1 MQTRREWLG
10 WLATCGLA
18 LGLTL
23 VFWLPIWSGA
33 GFVGGDIYSYFFPQ
47 KVIYSESLHAGE
59 LPLWNARAGFG
70 YPLLAESQTGIFYP
84 PNLVLYRMLDPHS
97 AFHVSFLL
105 HYFAA
110 FVFASAAA
118 RRLGMGL
125 LPSWLTALVYVYG
138 WFPPRTCVEWA
149 IICGTWLP
157 AALWCVESFLSS
169 RLWRY
174 AIGLSGVLAVQLL
187 AGHFQIAWFTLLLLT
202 AYVPARVFWFGAYG
216 KQPFA
221 TMTSSPRAT
230 PPWFGDH
237 GQRLSTIGG
246 QPDSEGRT
254 LFTQRFR
261 VTTLAFASMFCGL
274 SLAAVQLLPTY
285 ELKQRSQRAEV
296 GKEHELDF
304 GAIPPWY
311 WTQINQP
318 SHWYSPLTDRE
329 KAFRDRPPLGRART
343 NSAEAHLYFGLAPL
357 LLVAYAL
364 GQALRRRNRL
374 TLFWLAVMV
383 LSGLYT
389 SGWLLSVT
397 QFLPGFSY
405 FQGVGRYGLLTT
417 LAAAIVAGT
426 VLDRFLR
433 RAEVSRV
440 LAGALLAGAVWSLFA
455 VYLLYDDVA
464 ALMKHL
470 GIHNPLSLFA
480 TAHPGS
486 GVWTSYAQLFVL
498 TAIVFGICFG
508 LWWLSERPRQID
520 ARLGLIGLALITTT
534 LEFWVISRLV
544 TFTQTVESP
553 PLKSL
558 EQSPVRQVLLDAEKT
573 QPTLRLFAP
582 GANLPSTLGVS
593 CAPIYLT
600 FGPAEYVDESLRLP
614 PASGTTVVPATR
626 EQLDWLSRVGVT
638 HVLCFEPPALAS
650 AMTLVWQGD
659 DPFLNRAWGRTG
671 QPLYLY
677 ELNDALGRLQ
687 LHSLDGEV
695 RDPKTWK
702 LTAFESLANSVACS
716 VETEE
721 PGMFVLA
728 DLDYPGWSVTVD
740 GRPAESYRI
749 DGQFRGVRL
758 DPGSHRVVWNY
769 RPSSIL
775 WGAAIS
781 LGTLLFLAA
790 VAHVRFWYP
799 ARLRW
804 LDDVGSPA
812 AEPVG

>member
-10 WLATCGLA
+10 CLATCGLA

-23 VFWLPIWSGA
+23 VFWLPIWGGA
-33 GFVGGDIYSYFFPQ
+33 GFVGGDVYSYFVPQ

-70 YPLLAESQTGIFYP
+70 YPLLAESQTGILYP
-84 PNLVLYRMLDPHS
+84 PNLVLYRMLDPHT

-118 RRLGMGL
+118 RRLGLGL
-125 LPSWLTALVYVYG
+125 LSSWLTALVYVYG

-149 IICGTWLP
+149 IIGGTWLP
-157 AALWCVESFLSS
+157 AALWCVESFLST
-169 RLWRY
+169 RQWRF
-174 AIGLSGVLAVQLL
+174 AIGLSGLLAVQLL
-187 AGHFQIAWFTLLLLT
+187 TGHFQIAWFTLLLL
-202 AYVPARVFWFGAYG
+202 AAFVPARIWWMEASGREPTAESRPPFYRFWKLTAVAY
-216 KQPFA
+216 A
-221 TMTSSPRAT
+221 AM
-230 PPWFGDH
+230 
-237 GQRLSTIGG
+237 L
-246 QPDSEGRT
+246 
-254 LFTQRFR
+254 
-261 VTTLAFASMFCGL
+261 CGL
-274 SLAAVQLLPTY
+274 CLAAVQLAPTY
-285 ELKQRSQRAEV
+285 ELKQRSQRATV

-311 WTQINQP
+311 WSQVFRP

-329 KAFRDRPPLGRART
+329 AAFRESPPLGRSRT

-357 LLVAYAL
+357 LLMAVCVAGLLFELFAKRSVDRF
-364 GQALRRRNRL
+364 AV
-374 TLFWLAVMV
+374 FWLAIAIV
-383 LSGLYT
+383 SGLYT
-389 SGWLLSVT
+389 SGWLLPLT
-397 QFLPGFSY
+397 RHLPGFSY
-405 FQGVGRYGLLTT
+405 FQGPGRYGLLTT
-417 LAAAIVAGT
+417 WAVAVLAGSVA
-426 VLDRFLR
+426 DRFLR
-433 RAEVSRV
+433 EAKGSRWLEGTLIV
-440 LAGALLAGAVWSLFA
+440 GSLWSLSSF
-455 VYLLYDDVA
+455 YFLGDDVA
-464 ALMKHL
+464 AMMTNFELRSVDL
-470 GIHNPLSLFA
+470 RNPLSLTWTNSRGDGMLMSFVQLLLLV
-480 TAHPGS
+480 
-486 GVWTSYAQLFVL
+486 GVVVAASIL
-498 TAIVFGICFG
+498 
-508 LWWLSERPRQID
+508 LWWFSERPKECDERIG
-520 ARLGLIGLALITTT
+520 LVGLILLTTV
-534 LEFWVISRLV
+534 LEFWAISRLV

-573 QPTLRLFAP
+573 RPTLRLFAP

-614 PASGTTVVPATR
+614 AVSGTTVVPSSH
-626 EQLDWLSRVGVT
+626 EQLDWLRRCGVT
-638 HVLCFEPPALAS
+638 HVLCFEPSSLAK
-650 AMTLVWQGD
+650 AMILLWQGD
-659 DPFLNRAWGRTG
+659 DPFLNQAWGRGG
-671 QPLYLY
+671 QPMYLY

-740 GRPAESYRI
+740 GRPAESIRI

-758 DPGSHRVVWNY
+758 EAGSHRVVWSY
-769 RPSSIL
+769 RPRSVL
-775 WGAAIS
+775 WGAVIS
-781 LGTLLFLAA
+781 VATFLFLAV
-790 VAHVRFWYP
+790 VAHVRFWHP
-799 ARLRW
+799 ARLR
-804 LDDVGSPA
+804 
-812 AEPVG
+812 